1 MNERMKLPEPSWLGW
16 DRDHVTEI
24 LGYTPDQMREFSE
37 SAIKECA
44 GWLEDLGLVEVA
56 MDMKAHFG
64 VKP

>member
-1 MNERMKLPEPSWLGW
+1 MNERIKLPELSWLGW

-24 LGYTPDQMREFSE
+24 LGYTPDQMREFYE

-56 MDMKAHFG
+56 MDMKEHFG